1 MSGVEFIELIMSN
14 KKNIDWNRIIL
25 ALEKWRDDISAEALA
40 AQDPSVTTVAEYY
53 KKNSETEKAWAVL
66 VSTII
71 SLRTKDEVTLAA
83 SRRLLEKAG
92 SSAQLRA
99 MRQSVIEKL
108 IYPAGFYRNKA
119 ASLKKIADI
128 LIEQYEG
135 KVPSKIEELL
145 ALPGV
150 GRKTANLV
158 LSEGFDIDAICVDI
172 HVHRI
177 SNRCG
182 WLKSGSPEE
191 TEMILREI
199 LPRKYWKRINYLL
212 VLYGQRLC
220 RPVSPFCSRCV
231 IKKYCARNGVE
242 KFR

>member
-1 MSGVEFIELIMSN
+1 MCIIN
-14 KKNIDWNRIIL
+14 WNRIIL
-25 ALEKWRDDISAEALA
+25 SLEKWRDDVAV
-40 AQDPSVTTVAEYY
+40 QDPSVTTVAEYY
-53 KKNSETEKAWAVL
+53 KKNSKTDRAWAVL

-83 SRRLLEKAG
+83 SKRLLEKAG
-92 SSAQLRA
+92 NPALLRA
-99 MRQSVIEKL
+99 MKQSVIEKL
-108 IYPAGFYRNKA
+108 IYPCGFYRNKA
-119 ASLKKIADI
+119 ASLKKIAAI
-128 LIEQYEG
+128 LIDQYNA
-135 KVPSKIEELL
+135 KVPSVMEELL

-158 LSEGFDIDAICVDI
+158 LSEGFDINAICVDI

-182 WLKSGSPEE
+182 WLKSKNPDE

-199 LPRKYWKRINYLL
+199 LPQKYWKRINYLL

-220 RPVSPFCSRCV
+220 RPVSPFCSSCV
-231 IKKYCARNGVE
+231 IGKNCACNGVE
-242 KFR
+242 KSR

>member
-1 MSGVEFIELIMSN
+1 MGNEHGIEWN
-14 KKNIDWNRIIL
+14 KIIT
-25 ALEKWRDDISAEALA
+25 ALEKWRDDVS
-40 AQDPSVTTVAEYY
+40 AQDPSVTTVAEHY
-53 KKNSETEKAWAVL
+53 KKNTDIDRAWAVL
-66 VSTII
+66 ISTII
-71 SLRTKDEVTLAA
+71 SLRTKDEVTLLA

-92 SSAQLRA
+92 NPAKLCA

-119 ASLKKIADI
+119 ASLKKIAAI
-128 LIEQYEG
+128 LIDKYDG
-135 KVPSKIEELL
+135 KVPSNMDELL

-158 LSEGFDIDAICVDI
+158 LSEAFDLDAICVDI

-182 WLKSGSPEE
+182 WLKSGDPEE

-212 VLYGQRLC
+212 VLYGQKLC
-220 RPVSPFCSRCV
+220 RPVSPFCSICV
-231 IKKYCARNGVE
+231 IKKYCACNGVE
-242 KFR
+242 KSR

>member
-1 MSGVEFIELIMSN
+1 MSKPKWEVTFG
-14 KKNIDWNRIIL
+14 
-25 ALEKWRDDISAEALA
+25 ALEKWREELSAA
-40 AQDPSVTTVAEYY
+40 AGADPSVNTVAEHYRRD
-53 KKNSETEKAWAVL
+53 AWAVL

-71 SLRTKDEVTLAA
+71 SLRTKDEVTLVA
-83 SRRLLEKAG
+83 SERLLGKAPRP
-92 SSAQLRA
+92 AALAA
-99 MRQSVIEKL
+99 MKEAAIAKL

-119 ASLKKIADI
+119 ASLKKIAAI
-128 LIEQYEG
+128 LLEQYG
-135 KVPSKIEELL
+135 GNVPSSMDELL

-158 LSEGFDIDAICVDI
+158 LNEACDIDAICVDI

-182 WLKSGSPEE
+182 WLSSKTPEE

-199 LPRKYWKRINYLL
+199 LPKKYWKRINYLL
-212 VLYGQRLC
+212 VLYGQNLC

-231 IKKYCARNGVE
+231 IRKNCVRCGVE
-242 KFR
+242 KSR

>member
-1 MSGVEFIELIMSN
+1 MPAGKAVSKMAKPKWEEIFG
-14 KKNIDWNRIIL
+14 
-25 ALEKWRDDISAEALA
+25 ALEKWREELSAASDA
-40 AQDPSVTTVAEYY
+40 DPSVNTVAEHYRRD
-53 KKNSETEKAWAVL
+53 AWAVL

-83 SRRLLEKAG
+83 SERLLEKAPRP
-92 SSAQLRA
+92 AELAA
-99 MRQSVIEKL
+99 MKETAIEKL

-119 ASLKKIADI
+119 SSLKKIAAI
-128 LIEQYEG
+128 LLEQYGG
-135 KVPSKIEELL
+135 KVPSSMDELL

-158 LSEGFDIDAICVDI
+158 LNEAFDIDAICVDI

-182 WLKSGSPEE
+182 WLSGKTPEE

-199 LPRKYWKRINYLL
+199 LPQKYWKRINYLL
-212 VLYGQRLC
+212 VLYGQNLC

-231 IKKYCARNGVE
+231 IRKHCGRHGVE
-242 KFR
+242 KSR